1 MLFTDW
7 AALGHKSSAGG
18 PAFAGNLVAYDQ
30 QIAADLGFHS
40 ADALWEADVI
50 RPDAAPATVL
60 DFGAGTDLG
69 AVEARLAT
77 FGYTKTSMAGHDVLT
92 GRSLSAGA
100 GTEHAWQVS
109 MHVVAI
115 DPKRHLLVSGFAAA
129 TVNGIFADGLSLASR
144 TDVRAVAQQAG
155 PAVGAFVATGEQACQ
170 PITAVLG
177 RATPQIGALLRQR
190 VAALGAFSPFTA
202 LAVAVPSPSAD
213 TGRAALAFPDGRCCK
228 GERRRACRGTGD
240 DQPDGDRAGERDP
253 GDRHER
259 HGRGADAGAT
269 HVGAARAA
277 PGGANPGAGPGRMHV
292 NGTASAG
299 GRPLRVGSQRAPTLA
314 KNSS

>member
-213 TGRAALAFPDGRCCK
+213 TGRAALAFPDGR
-228 GERRRACRGTGD
+228 
-240 DQPDGDRAGERDP
+240 
-253 GDRHER
+253 
-259 HGRGADAGAT
+259 
-269 HVGAARAA
+269 AAKANAEGRAA
-277 PGGANPGAGPGRMHV
+277 APAMISQMVTGRANAIRVTGTNVTGAV
-292 NGTASAG
+292 
-299 GRPLRVGSQRAPTLA
+299 LTLA
-314 KNSS
+314 LHTSAPRVLPQAVQTRALGLDVCM